1 MDNHK
6 TTGTVISRI
15 RDAYEVT
22 VIGAGPAGLAAAI
35 GAREAGCRNILLIDR
50 ENHLGGILQQ
60 CIHPGFGLKSFKCEL
75 TGPEY
80 AYRFISKLKDLKID
94 YLTDT
99 FVYSI
104 DKKKTLLISNPGMGL
119 REIRSR
125 AVVLAMGCREG
136 TRGSAGIPGFRPAGI
151 FTAGTAQRLINID
164 GLMVGKK
171 VVVLGSGD
179 IGLIMA
185 RRCTIEGAEVKA
197 VIEILPYPGG
207 LNRNVVQCLEDF
219 NIPLLLNHTINFIH
233 GKKRLTGV
241 QIVKVGKN
249 GEAIDGTEK
258 HIDCDTIL
266 LSVGLIPENELSR
279 QVNIPLD
286 PDTRGPVVDNMMQ
299 TEVDG
304 FFACGNVVHVYD
316 LVDHVSQDSYIAGQG
331 AAGSAL
337 GKASRAKKIIQF
349 RKGEAVKNIVP
360 QIYRDHGAGGSKTK
374 LSLRVGRPFGQSK
387 IIFRCG
393 KKVIGQIKKPYA
405 VPSEMLRLDIS
416 KLIENI
422 KKPSEVE
429 ISVEESN

>member
-1 MDNHK
+1 MIDQK
-6 TTGTVISRI
+6 TADTARSKI

-35 GAREAGCRNILLIDR
+35 GAREAGCKNVLLIDR

-60 CIHPGFGLKSFKCEL
+60 CIHPGFGLKYFKCEL

-80 AYRFISKLKDLKID
+80 AHRFISELKDLKID

-99 FVYSI
+99 FVYNI
-104 DKKKTLLISNPGMGL
+104 DKKKTVLVSNPGMGL
-119 REIRSR
+119 REIASR

-136 TRGSAGIPGFRPAGI
+136 TRGSIGIPGFRPAGI

-197 VIEILPYPGG
+197 VVEILPYPGG

-219 NIPLLLNHTINFIH
+219 NIPLLLNHTITLIH
-233 GKKRLTGV
+233 GKKRVTGV
-241 QIVKVGKN
+241 QIARVDGNGK
-249 GEAIDGTEK
+249 AIGSTEK
-258 HIDCDTIL
+258 HIDCDTLL

-331 AAGSAL
+331 AAGFAL
-337 GKASRAKKIIQF
+337 DKESRAKKIIQF
-349 RKGEAVKNIVP
+349 SKGKAVKNIVP
-360 QIYRDHGAGGSKTK
+360 QVYRDHGTSGSKTK
-374 LSLRVGRPFGQSK
+374 LSLRVSRPFGKSK
-387 IIFRCG
+387 IIFKCG
-393 KKVIGQIKKPYA
+393 KKVIFEIKKSYA
-405 VPSEMLRLDIS
+405 VPSEMVRLDIS
-416 KLIENI
+416 KLIEKI

-429 ISVEESN
+429 ISVGELN